1 MFCNIFKIPRISKSF
16 TGYVG
21 LVGVGAG
28 VPIAVPRT
36 LGLVVPV
43 WGLRYPRFKRGR
55 EYRIECIER
64 HARAV

>member
-1 MFCNIFKIPRISKSF
+1 M
-16 TGYVG
+16 
-21 LVGVGAG
+21 VGVGAG